1 MEIFVTSSS
10 LLKIA
15 AVVEEISQDSWADL
29 PEEIVSKTTNLKDLL
44 KYMRTSRRFLR
55 LAQNCILF
63 IGSDELIEVPVKWLL
78 QFRNLR
84 GTGDLVRIPL
94 LAQLPFF
101 VEGNFVLRD
110 IPLILT
116 ILDFFQVLN
125 LAQKLPRVNFRFW
138 LSSWIHS
145 SPLGR

>member
-1 MEIFVTSSS
+1 
-10 LLKIA
+10 
-15 AVVEEISQDSWADL
+15 
-29 PEEIVSKTTNLKDLL
+29 
-44 KYMRTSRRFLR
+44 MRTSRRFLR

-63 IGSDELIEVPVKWLL
+63 IEVPVEWLL

-94 LAQLPFF
+94 DSETIPLLAQLPFL

-110 IPLILT
+110 IPLVDLVLT